1 MTQSLNSNWTTIHI
15 LCCFWISKN
24 SIAILIRV
32 VAKSPLTGSS
42 KADLQSGPQS
52 STAVTPVPRGLSG
65 CAPALR
71 TPLPSSLHSDD
82 LADATSHYS
91 LLIISTRSREGFF
104 SRNCIYYHDCRRSG
118 LYLPCTNLRF
128 DEEGLSVIGKGSEV
142 GLLC

>member
-24 SIAILIRV
+24 SIAILIRL

-42 KADLQSGPQS
+42 KADCNRDHNRRPLSHQS
-52 STAVTPVPRGLSG
+52 RGDLAGVRWRSG
-65 CAPALR
+65 HPF
-71 TPLPSSLHSDD
+71 PSSLHLDD

-128 DEEGLSVIGKGSEV
+128 DEEGLSVIGNGSEV